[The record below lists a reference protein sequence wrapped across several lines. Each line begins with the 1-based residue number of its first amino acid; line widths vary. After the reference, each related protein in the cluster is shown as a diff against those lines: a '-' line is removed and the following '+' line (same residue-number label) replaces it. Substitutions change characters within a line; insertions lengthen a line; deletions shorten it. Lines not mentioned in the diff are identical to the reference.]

1 MSSTR
6 SLLVLAALA
15 TLHCGGGASPEPA
28 PVSATDTAGDT
39 APETPTPVMEH
50 SDQVVVLSAFT
61 LREASGTAAHVS
73 AEGTMTVNGE
83 VGPTMRS
90 TGQITMEGELI
101 GIMTP
106 DGHLTLQGQPIGVVA
121 TDGSVTVGEHQLSF
135 GPDGRLLGGNPSGP
149 QMILE
154 PADSPSKRAAMAF
167 LLLLTM

>member
-6 SLLVLAALA
+6 SLLLLAALA
-15 TLHCGGGASPEPA
+15 TLHCGGGTAPEPA
-28 PVSATDTAGDT
+28 NVSPADTSGDT
-39 APETPTPVMEH
+39 APETPETMEH
-50 SDQVVVLSAFT
+50 SDEVFVLSAFT

-83 VGPTMRS
+83 VGPTIRS

-106 DGHLTLQGQPIGVVA
+106 DGHLTLQGQPVGVVGV
-121 TDGSVTVGEHQLSF
+121 DGSVTVGEHHLRF
-135 GPDGRLLGGNPSGP
+135 GPDGALLGGNPSGP

-154 PADSPSKRAAMAF
+154 PADSPSKRAAMTF